1 MDAGGTVF
9 VFPGHVSQWTP
20 STVESAPAFD
30 EELWRCDSAFAEF
43 VDWSVLDAVRGNAD
57 SVMLDRVDVM
67 QPVLFAATVSLVA
80 HRRALGI
87 GPDAVLGH
95 SQGEIAAAYVAG
107 ALSLRDAARVVTASS
122 RAISAI
128 DGAGVTESIPPPVDP
143 VLEIMRE
150 QLAGLKPRKSSIEFI
165 SGVTGAGLDTS
176 ILDGDYWFANLR
188 QPALFEQAIRWAY
201 ENGYRT
207 FIEASTQPVLTLGIR
222 ESLAGYGVR

>member
-1 MDAGGTVF
+1 MGAGGTVF
-9 VFPGHVSQWTP
+9 VFPGHVSRWTP
-20 STVESAPAFD
+20 MAEYSAPAFD
-30 EELWRCDSAFAEF
+30 EELSRCDAAFAEF
-43 VDWSVLDAVRGNAD
+43 VDWSVFEVVAGMAG
-57 SVMLDRVDVM
+57 SAMLERADVM
-67 QPVLFAATVSLVA
+67 QPALFAASVSLVA

-87 GPDAVLGH
+87 RPDAVLGH

-122 RAISAI
+122 RATNAI
-128 DGAGVTESIPPPVDP
+128 DGAAEPDSAPPHVDP
-143 VLEIMRE
+143 VLEIMRDD
-150 QLAGLKPRKSSIEFI
+150 LAGLEPRRGSIEFI

-188 QPALFEQAIRWAY
+188 QPVLFDQAIRWAY

-207 FIEASTQPVLTLGIR
+207 FIEASTQPVLTVGIR

>member
-9 VFPGHVSQWTP
+9 VFPGDVSQWTP
-20 STVESAPAFD
+20 SAVEPAPAFD
-30 EELWRCDSAFAEF
+30 EELWRCDSAFSEF
-43 VDWSVLDAVRGNAD
+43 ADWSVLEAVRGNAD
-57 SVMLDRVDVM
+57 SLMLDRVDVM
-67 QPVLFAATVSLVA
+67 QPVLFSATVSLVA

-128 DGAGVTESIPPPVDP
+128 EEAGVTESDPSAVDP

-150 QLAGLKPRKSSIEFI
+150 ELAGLEPRRSSIEFI

-201 ENGYRT
+201 ERGYRT
-207 FIEASTQPVLTLGIR
+207 FIEASTQPVLTVGIR